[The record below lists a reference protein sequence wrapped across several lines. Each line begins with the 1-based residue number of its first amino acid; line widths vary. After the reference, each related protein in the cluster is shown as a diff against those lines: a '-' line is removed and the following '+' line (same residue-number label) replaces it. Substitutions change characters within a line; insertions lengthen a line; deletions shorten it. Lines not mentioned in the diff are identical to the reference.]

1 MFSVDPIPCM
11 RFWAL
16 KKMSCSTARDVV
28 HLCPPTKRKEKE
40 SKEVWCVNNFHS
52 YLVIPT
58 ACSLL
63 FNDFQYVHVVS
74 YCFSSYYSLD
84 WARPQSVSLLELP
97 YPVRPGISLSTHQC
111 TIQWKPVMS
120 QLWMNC
126 NLTTTELSKFH
137 LRNQSCTSSCF
148 HLALPG

>member
-16 KKMSCSTARDVV
+16 KKNELFNRKGC
-28 HLCPPTKRKEKE
+28 CPLVSPNKKKRKE

-74 YCFSSYYSLD
+74 YFFFVLLSRLTQAPECVLIRASISCQAWHITQHPPVHHPMETCYE
-84 WARPQSVSLLELP
+84 SVVDEL
-97 YPVRPGISLSTHQC
+97 
-111 TIQWKPVMS
+111 
-120 QLWMNC
+120 
-126 NLTTTELSKFH
+126 
-137 LRNQSCTSSCF
+137 
-148 HLALPG
+148 